1 MTTYYKG
8 NNMQL
13 TFDGTSWSIG
23 NVAQNFIDP
32 NTFSS
37 PDPVFPTVP
46 ETPETDTTTPE
57 TDPCPPGYIY
67 DNTLK
72 QCVPD
77 PNAQNPFVQQQGGG
91 GGGPDRPDNSV
102 YIPPNST
109 KENWIENAN
118 KIIPAG
124 QEGAGKTGLQNYID
138 NLDDRGWIKKED
150 DKIIFLKDNLGNAL
164 ASAAGARIGMAGE
177 PKAKTDKII
186 QDLQRMGAIDA
197 QITASDKIDPET
209 GEPFIDF
216 APEMEV
222 STTAFAFPTYNYEPG
237 TELTGF
243 RPGDY
248 TGFTTPATHTLG
260 KQSFKTW
267 EDYMDALF
275 NVKTSVTTPVTT
287 TLIEPKT
294 GDASIAEDIYQKEKE
309 EKIQKQEK
317 EDFLTLQ
324 PGQSIT
330 DSSGDTYTKKDDG
343 GYTFTPKE
351 TKPAVSQKTKTG
363 VNYGTGRGGTAAQQQ
378 KMKGQSGT
386 SLGSSVHG
394 SGSYNKPKT
403 TKKKYPTGPD
413 LTNR

>member
-1 MTTYYKG
+1 MTTYYQG

-267 EDYMDALF
+267 EDYMDTLF
-275 NVKTSVTTPVTT
+275 NVKTSVTSPQDVGAPSANIFDNAINEQK
-287 TLIEPKT
+287 LEQ
-294 GDASIAEDIYQKEKE
+294 EKEKT
-309 EKIQKQEK
+309 KQEK
-317 EDFLTLQ
+317 IKTDKEIDEATGKFSGDKTDKQ
-324 PGQSIT
+324 IDRDTGKFSGSPKASTKPQAPPGQPTTGPHI
-330 DSSGDTYTKKDDG
+330 GYG
-343 GYTFTPKE
+343 G
-351 TKPAVSQKTKTG
+351 G
-363 VNYGTGRGGTAAQQQ
+363 
-378 KMKGQSGT
+378 GT

-394 SGSYNKPKT
+394 AGSYNPGSSSSS
-403 TKKKYPTGPD
+403 YQGPSNPATSAGD
-413 LTNR
+413 AWKRFGR

>member
-1 MTTYYKG
+1 ME
-8 NNMQL
+8 L
-13 TFDGTSWSIG
+13 TFDGTSWSI
-23 NVAQNFIDP
+23 NNIAQNFIDT
-32 NTFSS
+32 NSFSS
-37 PDPVFPTVP
+37 SDEAFPYVPPEATTP
-46 ETPETDTTTPE
+46 ETPETE

-77 PNAQNPFVQQQGGG
+77 PNAQNPFVQQQGSG

-150 DKIIFLKDNLGNAL
+150 NKIIFLKDNLGNAI

-197 QITASDKIDPET
+197 QVTSTGIDKELSELT
-209 GEPFIDF
+209 GQDEISIDF

-222 STTAFAFPTYNYEPG
+222 STTAFTFPTYNYEPG

-243 RPGDY
+243 KPGDY
-248 TGFTTPATHTLG
+248 TGFTTPKG
-260 KQSFKTW
+260 DNFKTW
-267 EDYMDALF
+267 EDYI
-275 NVKTSVTTPVTT
+275 NNISTVKTSVTKPVRT

-294 GDASIAEDIYQKEKE
+294 GDASIAEDIYQEKL
-309 EKIQKQEK
+309 KQEK
-317 EDFLTLQ
+317 EKTKQQEIKTTNEYMKQDFSKRDDSEESGGSYGRDEDRPVIQSKKSTKPQ
-324 PGQSIT
+324 APPGQPTTGTHI
-330 DSSGDTYTKKDDG
+330 GYG
-343 GYTFTPKE
+343 G
-351 TKPAVSQKTKTG
+351 G
-363 VNYGTGRGGTAAQQQ
+363 
-378 KMKGQSGT
+378 GT

-394 SGSYNKPKT
+394 TGSYNKPKP
-403 TKKKYPTGPD
+403 KRQTGPRQGD
-413 LTNR
+413 R

>member
-1 MTTYYKG
+1 ME
-8 NNMQL
+8 L
-13 TFDGTSWSIG
+13 TFDGTSWSIN
-23 NVAQNFIDP
+23 NVAQNFIDT
-32 NTFSS
+32 NSFSS
-37 PDPVFPTVP
+37 SDETFPYVP
-46 ETPETDTTTPE
+46 PEATTPDTE
-57 TDPCPPGYIY
+57 TGVTDPCPPGYIY
-67 DNTLK
+67 DESLK

-77 PNAQNPFVQQQGGG
+77 PNTENTFLQEQNINQSSQ
-91 GGGPDRPDNSV
+91 PDQEGL
-102 YIPPNST
+102 YIPSNEI
-109 KENWIENAN
+109 KEDWIANAN
-118 KIIPAG
+118 NPKY
-124 QEGAGKTGLQNYID
+124 EGGKTGLQNYID

-150 DKIIFLKDNLGNAL
+150 NKIIFLKDNLGNAI

-197 QITASDKIDPET
+197 QVTSTGIDKELSELT
-209 GEPFIDF
+209 GQDEISIDF

-222 STTAFAFPTYNYEPG
+222 STTAFTFPTYNYEPG

-243 RPGDY
+243 KPGDY
-248 TGFTTPATHTLG
+248 TGFTTPKG
-260 KQSFKTW
+260 DNFKTW
-267 EDYMDALF
+267 EDYI
-275 NVKTSVTTPVTT
+275 NSISKVQTSVTKPVRT

-309 EKIQKQEK
+309 EKEKIQKQEK
-317 EDFLTLQ
+317 EEFLTLQ
-324 PGQSIT
+324 PGKSIT

-403 TKKKYPTGPD
+403 TKKKYPTGPY

>member
-1 MTTYYKG
+1 MTNTYKG
-8 NNMQL
+8 TNMEL
-13 TFDGTSWSIG
+13 TFDGTSWSIN
-23 NVAQNFIDP
+23 NVAQNFIDT
-32 NTFSS
+32 NSFSS
-37 PDPVFPTVP
+37 SDEAFPYVPPEATTP
-46 ETPETDTTTPE
+46 ETPETE

-77 PNAQNPFVQQQGGG
+77 PNAQNPFVQQQGSG

-102 YIPPNST
+102 YIPSNEI
-109 KENWIENAN
+109 KEDWIANAN
-118 KIIPAG
+118 NPKY
-124 QEGAGKTGLQNYID
+124 EGGKTGLQNYID

-150 DKIIFLKDNLGNAL
+150 NKIIFLKDNLGNAI

-197 QITASDKIDPET
+197 QVTSTGIDKELSELT
-209 GEPFIDF
+209 GQDEISIDF

-222 STTAFAFPTYNYEPG
+222 STTAFTFPTYNYEPG

-243 RPGDY
+243 KPGDY
-248 TGFTTPATHTLG
+248 TGFTTPKG
-260 KQSFKTW
+260 DNFKTW
-267 EDYMDALF
+267 EDYI
-275 NVKTSVTTPVTT
+275 NSISKVQTSVTKPVRT

-309 EKIQKQEK
+309 EKEKEEKIQKQEK
-317 EDFLTLQ
+317 EEFLTLQ
-324 PGQSIT
+324 PGKSIT

-378 KMKGQSGT
+378 KMK
-386 SLGSSVHG
+386 
-394 SGSYNKPKT
+394 
-403 TKKKYPTGPD
+403 
-413 LTNR
+413 